1 MNSLLRII
9 RSPAAIFASGSY
21 AAIVLNLLQGVLFM
35 RILGPEQYGVWLSLL
50 LLFRYG
56 QHIHLGANQS
66 VLRQLPLL
74 KGKGN
79 VEGVST
85 YAANGRG
92 MIALASVGW
101 MVIGAILIP
110 IFYPSVKFGAAV
122 LVFVTAMEMWWAQGI
137 AEFKTQHRFGA
148 VASMISARAAL
159 NFALL
164 PLVVWL
170 DLDGAYLRWILL
182 MVLMLAWTWGRNP
195 LGRGVRFDWSTFGR
209 IIRDGGPILAV
220 GMVFTVQVGLDQTL
234 IFLGIGD
241 QALGRYGVAALLM
254 TIMLVIPS
262 AVGQT
267 AYPRMLEQ
275 YGRDGNV
282 AALHPA
288 VLRRTWIVSAASAVI
303 AVIGVVALPLVVK
316 WIIPAYMPGVTAA
329 QWLLPGGVFLAAS
342 VPSSD
347 FFMAVEKRFL
357 HLKISLVA
365 VTVQL
370 LAGLAVLRSGGDIE
384 GIAATTT
391 ASFAI
396 YAILLVT
403 VATRHARG
411 SR

>member
-1 MNSLLRII
+1 MNTILRIL

-56 QHIHLGANQS
+56 QNMHLGAHQS

-74 KGKGN
+74 KGKGDAGA
-79 VEGVST
+79 VET

-92 MIALASVGW
+92 MIGLASVGW
-101 MVIGAILIP
+101 MVIGTLLIP
-110 IFYPSVKFGAAV
+110 IFYPEVKFGAAV

-148 VASMISARAAL
+148 VASMVSARAAV

-164 PLVVWL
+164 PLVLWL

-195 LGRGVRFDWSTFGR
+195 LGRAMRFDWPTFGK

-220 GMVFTVQVGLDQTL
+220 GIVFTLQVGLDQTL

-275 YGRDGNV
+275 YGRDGDV

-288 VLRRTWIVSAASAVI
+288 VLRRTWIVTGASTVI
-303 AVIGVVALPLVVK
+303 AALGVVVLPLVVR
-316 WIIPAYMPGVTAA
+316 WIMPAYLPGVTAA

-365 VTVQL
+365 VTLQL
-370 LAGLAVLRSGGDIE
+370 VAGLVVLRTGGDIE

-391 ASFAI
+391 GSFAI
-396 YAILLVT
+396 YALMLV
-403 VATRHARG
+403 VGATRHARD